1 MDENP
6 EWLTQ
11 NTEDPKS
18 YKGNLTPRLPPH
30 TVNVIELANPISTS
44 TPPPFQ
50 VYPPFLAKSFV
61 CPPSESIFGRS

>member
-18 YKGNLTPRLPPH
+18 YKGNLTPPH
-30 TVNVIELANPISTS
+30 THGKCN
-44 TPPPFQ
+44 
-50 VYPPFLAKSFV
+50 
-61 CPPSESIFGRS
+61 

>member
-18 YKGNLTPRLPPH
+18 NEGNLNFPTH
-30 TVNVIELANPISTS
+30 TLNAIEL
-44 TPPPFQ
+44 
-50 VYPPFLAKSFV
+50 
-61 CPPSESIFGRS
+61 

>member
-18 YKGNLTPRLPPH
+18 NEGNLNFPTH
-30 TVNVIELANPISTS
+30 TLNVIEL
-44 TPPPFQ
+44 
-50 VYPPFLAKSFV
+50 
-61 CPPSESIFGRS
+61 